1 MKEKNNIGLY
11 IFGSIISIGF
21 FASLFI
27 FMSVE
32 IPENNIQ
39 SINIILGALVGAFVT
54 VVGFFF
60 GSSKG
65 SQDKDK
71 LR

>member
-1 MKEKNNIGLY
+1 MINKNQIGLY
-11 IFGSIISIGF
+11 VFGSIISIGF
-21 FASLFI
+21 FTSLFL
-27 FMSVE
+27 FMTVE
-32 IPENNIQ
+32 IPVNNIQ

-65 SQDKDK
+65 SHDKNIK
-71 LR
+71 